1 MDVGNIAELN
11 TFLVL
16 DAIRSAGQAT
26 RAQLAAELGLSNA
39 SISRI
44 VKRLLEQEII
54 EEAPSEGGLRGRIPT
69 VLRFVGTRGGVIA
82 VDLGG
87 TRCHG
92 ALADLAGVTVARDD
106 RLIGDSATA
115 ALLACIKALESAA
128 ANIRMPVEALVV
140 GIPALIDPAT
150 GLATA
155 GPNVHW
161 DGFDLVGALGQELHE
176 RFEVDND
183 VNLAALGQ
191 AWRGAGRSLQS
202 FVTISLGTGIGG
214 AVVVDGH
221 LLRGRHSAA
230 GEVGYLLVAAAGQ
243 ISSNQHLPSFE
254 AVASGPALRARAADL
269 IAAGATTTLHDP
281 FGVEDVF
288 AAALAGDALGEQ
300 IVAEL
305 VDHLATAIVGV
316 IAVLDP
322 ERIILDGRVG
332 RALEPWLPQLVARV
346 EGMVFARP
354 DIVVSSLGADATVVG
369 ATARALALVYE
380 RDAPRSPRA
389 ISLPS

>member
-92 ALADLAGVTVARDD
+92 ALADLAGMTVARDD
-106 RLIGDSATA
+106 RLIGDGATD

-128 ANIRMPVEALVV
+128 ASIRMPVEALVV

-230 GEVGYLLVAAAGQ
+230 GEVGYLLVAAAGL
-243 ISSNQHLPSFE
+243 SSNPHLPSFE
-254 AVASGPALRARAADL
+254 TVASGPALRARAADL
-269 IAAGATTTLHDP
+269 IAAGATTALRDP

-300 IVAEL
+300 VVAEL

-316 IAVLDP
+316 TAVLDP

-332 RALEPWLPQLVARV
+332 RALEPWLPQLTARV

-380 RDAPRSPRA
+380 RDAPRSSRA

>member
-44 VKRLLEQEII
+44 VKRLLDQEII

-92 ALADLAGVTVARDD
+92 ALADLAGMTVARDG
-106 RLIGDSATA
+106 RLIGDSATD

-128 ANIRMPVEALVV
+128 ANLRMPVEALVV

-161 DGFDLVGALGQELHE
+161 DGFDLVGALGKELHE

-230 GEVGYLLVAAAGQ
+230 GEVGYLLVAAGQ
-243 ISSNQHLPSFE
+243 LASDPHAPNFE

-269 IAAGATTTLHDP
+269 IAAGATTSLRDP

-300 IVAEL
+300 VVAEL
-305 VDHLATAIVGV
+305 VDHLATAIAGV
-316 IAVLDP
+316 TAVLDP

-346 EGMVFARP
+346 DGMVFARP

-380 RDAPRSPRA
+380 RDAPRPSRA

>member
-44 VKRLLEQEII
+44 VKRLLAQEII
-54 EEAPSEGGLRGRIPT
+54 EEAAGEGGMRGRAPT

-92 ALADLAGVTVARDD
+92 ALADLSGLTVARDD
-106 RLIGDSATA
+106 RLIDGSAA
-115 ALLACIKALESAA
+115 RSLLACIKALEAA
-128 ANIRMPVEALVV
+128 AAGLGMAVEAVVV
-140 GIPALIDPAT
+140 GIPALMDPTT

-161 DGFDLVGALGQELHE
+161 DGFDLVGALGRELQA

-230 GEVGYLLVAAAGQ
+230 GEVGYLLVAPGQ
-243 ISSNQHLPSFE
+243 LGTGSGPVSLE
-254 AVASGPALRARAADL
+254 AVASGPGLRDRAAKL
-269 IAAGATTTLHDP
+269 IATGAATVLPEGFDLD
-281 FGVEDVF
+281 DVF
-288 AAALAGDALGEQ
+288 VAAAGGDAVGERV
-300 IVAEL
+300 IAEL
-305 VDHLATAIVGV
+305 VEYLAIAIVGV
-316 IAVLDP
+316 TAMLDP

-332 RALEPWLPQLVARV
+332 RALKPWLSQLTEKVA
-346 EGMVFARP
+346 GMVVARP

-380 RDAPRSPRA
+380 RDAPGSQRA
-389 ISLPS
+389 FSLPF